1 MKRLEYTGDF
11 KDIIN
16 SREEIILH
24 RAYQGK
30 NQYKNRRQMQEN
42 TARKRHPENKNT
54 LNSFLK
60 NMNRF

>member
-1 MKRLEYTGDF
+1 MNRLEYIRDF

-30 NQYKNRRQMQEN
+30 NQYKNRGQMREN
-42 TARKRHPENKNT
+42 TARKRPGKQKY
-54 LNSFLK
+54 LK
-60 NMNRF
+60 FFFEEH